1 MFNNFKA
8 RQDEAS
14 EKGENVGRNLIR
26 RLYGNTD
33 KYRLYFSDYQFDE
46 VDFIL
51 INIQNGNTYVGDVKQ
66 YHANT
71 VTRNHN
77 YLLNNGII
85 ERTYPNYEIDYEKL
99 EQIKERSKMI
109 EGSTPI
115 LVVFFADCVMVW
127 DLNISSWEK
136 TKHNRKGN
144 KYSSDQTQKEITPKA
159 NLYFKDA
166 IYISNKIK
174 KN

>member
-77 YLLNNGII
+77 YLLNNGTI
-85 ERTYPNYEIDYEKL
+85 ERTYPDYEIDYEKL

-115 LVVFFADCVMVW
+115 LVAFFADCVMVW
-127 DLNISSWEK
+127 DLNISKWEE
-136 TKHNRKGN
+136 TKHYRKGN

>member
-8 RQDEAS
+8 KQDEAS

-26 RLYGNTD
+26 RLYSNTD

-77 YLLNNGII
+77 YLLNNGTI
-85 ERTYPNYEIDYEKL
+85 ERTYPDYEIDYEKL
-99 EQIKERSKMI
+99 EQIKERSKM
-109 EGSTPI
+109 
-115 LVVFFADCVMVW
+115 
-127 DLNISSWEK
+127 
-136 TKHNRKGN
+136 
-144 KYSSDQTQKEITPKA
+144 
-159 NLYFKDA
+159 
-166 IYISNKIK
+166 
-174 KN
+174 